1 MFRQLGIVPVEA
13 RAVRQGVFVNRFPMA
28 PLARSATLA
37 LPLLLAA
44 CSKPPAAPE
53 EIRAVRTV
61 EVTVGKT
68 DGYNTYAGEVRPR
81 YESNLGFRVGGKIE
95 DRRVNVGDRVRKGDL
110 LMRLDPKD
118 LALNESASRAT
129 VAAQEAQ
136 FAVEKADFERYAKLA
151 ESGFISR
158 AEFDRQKTRFEAAK
172 AQLESVRAQA
182 RVSGNQTGYAELR
195 ADADGT
201 ITALDGEAGQV
212 VSAGQVVVRLARSG
226 TLEVAANVPE
236 QLVGRLK
243 PGAPVDILLWA
254 GGGTSTRGH
263 IRELAQSA
271 DPATRTYAL
280 RVSIDTP
287 PATMQIGMTATVR
300 IVDDGLPALI
310 HLPLSA
316 YVENAGAQGV
326 WVFDEASGAVQF
338 RPLRLVGFQR
348 NEVLVAE
355 GLKPG
360 ERVVTAGAALL
371 RAGQKVKRMVEKPAV
386 APSAG

>member
-1 MFRQLGIVPVEA
+1 MNRLSQPMLTGLSAAALLG
-13 RAVRQGVFVNRFPMA
+13 
-28 PLARSATLA
+28 
-37 LPLLLAA
+37 LLAA
-44 CSKPPAAPE
+44 CSKSAPAPE

-61 EVTVGKT
+61 VVAPGKT
-68 DGYNTYAGEVRPR
+68 DAQNTYAGEVRPR
-81 YESNLGFRVGGKIE
+81 YESNLGFRVAGKIE
-95 DRRVNVGDRVRKGDL
+95 ARAVNVGDRVRKGAL
-110 LMRLDPKD
+110 LMQLDPKD

-129 VAAQEAQ
+129 VMAQEAQ
-136 FAVEKADFERYAKLA
+136 FAVEKADFERFSKLA
-151 ESGFISR
+151 DTGFISR
-158 AEFDRQKTRFEAAK
+158 AEFDRQKTRYEAAQ

-201 ITALDGEAGQV
+201 ITSIDGEIGQV
-212 VSAGQVVVRLARSG
+212 VAAGQVVVRLARSG

-236 QLVGRLK
+236 QLVSTLK
-243 PGAPVDILLWA
+243 VGQPVEVMLWS
-254 GGGTSTRGH
+254 GGGAATPGR

-280 RVSIDTP
+280 RVTVDTP
-287 PATMQIGMTATVR
+287 PKTMQIGMTASVR
-300 IVDDGLPALI
+300 IVDDSQPALI

-326 WVFDEASGAVQF
+326 WVFDEASGAVSF
-338 RPLRLVGFQR
+338 RPVTLIGFQR
-348 NEVLVAE
+348 NEALIGE

-371 RAGQKVKRMVEKPAV
+371 RPGQKVKLLVEKSADTTPA
-386 APSAG
+386 G